1 MMHGRFHPDQIT
13 AAARLR
19 VIPADPT
26 EPVRPT
32 QGVATPHPADHR
44 PVAEAGHDGRSNL
57 FDRLEARLAAGLRRR
72 RGQPDGWYT
81 RAA

>member
-1 MMHGRFHPDQIT
+1 MHGRFHPDQIT

-19 VIPADPT
+19 VIPAETTESVPT
-26 EPVRPT
+26 R
-32 QGVATPHPADHR
+32 GAATPHPAGRR
-44 PVAEAGHDGRSNL
+44 PAAEADHDGRSNL